1 MKLIIY
7 SFVLCFCFTGLLL
20 STTPADP
27 VDSTSISFTKLEPDP
42 HHRRVEQLVTQ
53 LLLRNHY
60 KHIQINDSLSSR
72 MLDQYIKILDYNR
85 CYFLTSDIALFEKY
99 RYQLDDSL
107 RSGNVNP
114 AYAIFNIF
122 QQRFL
127 ERMNYIFNRLKQ
139 EFDFTI
145 DEYLEFDRSEE
156 PWLKTATQLDS
167 VWRKRL
173 KNEALNLKLTGKEQ
187 RDISETL
194 QKRYRNFQ
202 KRINQRQSEDIF
214 QLYMN
219 SFAVLFDPHTNYMS
233 PKLSEDFKIQM
244 SHSLEGIGAL
254 LRTDNDYT
262 QVVRIIPGGPADK
275 SGLLQA
281 NDRITSVGQG
291 EDGEMVDVIGWR
303 LDDVVQLIRG
313 PKSTTVRLQIIPADA
328 ALEDPSVNIHIVREK
343 VKLEDRAAKSDTIEI
358 MDEGRLFKIGVIDI
372 PDFYFDFDAMRKG
385 DKDYKCTTRDVT
397 RLIGELQS
405 AGVDGIIIDLR
416 QNGGGFLNEAIDL
429 SGLFIKDGPVVQVRR
444 SNGKLNIESDL
455 DSNVYYDGPLA
466 VLVDRLSAS
475 ASEIFAAAIQDYG
488 RGIIIGNQTFGKG
501 TVQNVVKLKRFFPKS
516 KSKKGQVKLTIAKF
530 YRVNGGSTQ
539 HKGVLPDIELPSR
552 FTSMKIGESVN
563 KTALLWDEI
572 KPVSFNKCNFNF
584 KDNIQT
590 LYARHKARIAKNPKF
605 QYLIEDIEKL
615 EKDREEKFLSLQE
628 KKRKKKRDEAEIKK
642 AARKKEKDDEDENK
656 LSIKNEDL
664 IVMESAHILSDMIL
678 LSQ

>member
-20 STTPADP
+20 GTAPADP
-27 VDSTSISFTKLEPDP
+27 VDSTSISYNKLEPEP
-42 HHRRVEQLVTQ
+42 YHRRVEQLVTQ

-60 KHIQINDSLSSR
+60 KHIQINDSLSSQ
-72 MLDQYIKILDYNR
+72 MFDQYIKILDYNR
-85 CYFLTSDIALFEKY
+85 CYFLASDIALFEKY
-99 RYQLDDSL
+99 RYKLDDSL

-127 ERMNYIFNRLKQ
+127 ERMNYIFKRLNQ
-139 EFDFTI
+139 EFDFTV
-145 DEYLEFDRSEE
+145 DEYLKFDRSEE

-173 KNEALNLKLTGKEQ
+173 KNEALNLKLTGKER

-281 NDRITSVGQG
+281 NDRITAVGQG

-313 PKSTTVRLQIIPADA
+313 PKSTTVRLQIIPANA
-328 ALEDPSVNIHIVREK
+328 ALEDPAVNIHIVREK
-343 VKLEDRAAKSDTIEI
+343 VKLEDRAAKSDTLEI
-358 MDEGRLFKIGVIDI
+358 MDEGRIFKIGVIDI

-385 DKDYKCTTRDVT
+385 DKNYKCTTRDVI

-429 SGLFIKDGPVVQVRR
+429 TGLFIKDGPVVQVRR

-455 DSNVYYDGPLA
+455 DSNVYYDGHLA

-501 TVQNVVKLKRFFPKS
+501 TVQNVIKLKRFFPKS

-552 FTSMKIGESVN
+552 FTSMKIGESIN

-584 KDNIQT
+584 NDNIQT
-590 LYARHKARIAKNPKF
+590 LYARHNARIAKNRKF

-615 EKDREEKFLSLQE
+615 EKDREEKLISLQE
-628 KKRKKKRDEAEIKK
+628 EKRKKKRDEAEAKK